1 MEEKDKDI
9 LNEEKLSKNN
19 EDNNGDDEEFLEDL
33 ENHELKEEPEYVTRE
48 INLDDLYDGAIN
60 NTVVIDPVTNNE
72 VLLRNKK
79 PNYTIIGVIV
89 AIIILLVLYYVNNKT
104 DLGRTTKDVEP
115 KTTVSTKKNNVID
128 VKNGT
133 LTCNYSSKGEAE
145 SQTATFVANY
155 ENSVIT
161 TTNFNFV
168 VITNTDTESAVV
180 SDLKNQYENFFINN
194 ASVKGNNISF
204 EKTDKGFTFNVETD
218 YVNSDFNGI
227 TINDGQTV
235 LFVKPE
241 KEDTIDS
248 LKEAYTNKGYS
259 CAITNNNDEE

>member
-1 MEEKDKDI
+1 MEEKDI
-9 LNEEKLSKNN
+9 LNEEKQTKNI
-19 EDNNGDDEEFLEDL
+19 EDNNDDEEFLE
-33 ENHELKEEPEYVTRE
+33 ENLDNLELKEEPEYVTRE

-72 VLLRNKK
+72 VLLQNKK

-115 KTTVSTKKNNVID
+115 KTTVSTKKNDVID
-128 VKNGT
+128 VKNGM

-161 TTNFNFV
+161 TTNYNFV

-180 SDLKNQYENFFINN
+180 SDLKSQYENFYINN

-204 EKTDKGFTFNVETD
+204 EKTDKGFTFNIETD
-218 YVNSDFNGI
+218 YMNSDFNGI

-235 LFVKPE
+235 LLVKQK

-248 LKEAYTNKGYS
+248 LKEAHINKGYS
-259 CAITNNNDEE
+259 CTITNNNDKE